1 MGRAPPTV
9 VGPRVV
15 ITITKAARGKPR
27 DMEQRLAGTRRKAA
41 AVVERRKARLARGR
55 ERARL
60 LVRAAARRQPE
71 TRDSVGRWHRLD
83 ADRRRGLGQEGGEN
97 VTVAGDVPGLWS
109 GSPRVEGDRRK
120 RAREDRAGLQG
131 RAAVLR
137 ARAGAAPWEGRGR
150 KRRREGDQGADL
162 FGRTAAPRARQE
174 SVHLHSVRT
183 ESCPPS
189 GSEGDGVGV
198 PPSGAGPRSRG
209 AVLQANAA
217 RAARG

>member
-1 MGRAPPTV
+1 M
-9 VGPRVV
+9 
-15 ITITKAARGKPR
+15 
-27 DMEQRLAGTRRKAA
+27 
-41 AVVERRKARLARGR
+41 
-55 ERARL
+55 
-60 LVRAAARRQPE
+60 VRAAARRQPE
-71 TRDSVGRWHRLD
+71 TRDSVRRWHRLE
-83 ADRRRGLGQEGGEN
+83 ADRRRGLGREGGQS
-97 VTVAGDVPGLWS
+97 VAVEGEVPRLWS
-109 GSPRVEGDRRK
+109 GAPRAEGDRLK
-120 RAREDRAGLQG
+120 RAREDRAGLRG
-131 RAAVLR
+131 RSAVQR

-174 SVHLHSVRT
+174 SVHLHSSRP